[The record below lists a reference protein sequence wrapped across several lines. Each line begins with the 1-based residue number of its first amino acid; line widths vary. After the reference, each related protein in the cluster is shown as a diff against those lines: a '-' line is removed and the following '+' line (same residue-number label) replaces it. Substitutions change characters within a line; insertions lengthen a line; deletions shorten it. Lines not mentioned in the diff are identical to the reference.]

1 MNTPEQPSSPP
12 PQRRFWLW
20 FGVIVATLFS
30 LAIGIVAFFIYQTY
44 TIGKTITST
53 TPTEIPVEKPS
64 QEKAE
69 ELGQRLVSFQTA
81 ITEDKAAELIL
92 SAQDLNAL
100 IALDPDFA
108 GKVFFQIEG
117 DQVFLKG
124 AIPLNN
130 VPGLEGRFLNGT
142 IAMNISLKNQK
153 LVITPTKLVLDNP
166 DMPKFVQDVIMDSLK
181 KQNLAEEAAKDPEF
195 QKWLQNIKDIRVAD
209 GKIIIT
215 R

>member
-1 MNTPEQPSSPP
+1 
-12 PQRRFWLW
+12 
-20 FGVIVATLFS
+20 VATLFS

-81 ITEDKAAELIL
+81 ITEDKPAELVL

-108 GKVFFQIEG
+108 GKVFFQIQE

-153 LVITPTKLVLDNP
+153 LVITPTKLLLDNP
-166 DMPKFVQDVIMDSLK
+166 DMPKFVQDIIMDSLK

-195 QKWLQNIKDIRVAD
+195 QKWLQNIKDIRVAE
-209 GKIIIT
+209 GKIIIS

>member
-20 FGVIVATLFS
+20 FGVVVATLFS
-30 LAIGIVAFFIYQTY
+30 LAIGIVVFFIYQTY

-53 TPTEIPVEKPS
+53 TPKSIPVESPS

-81 ITEDKAAELIL
+81 ITEDKSAELIL
-92 SAQDLNAL
+92 TAQDLNAL

-108 GKVFFQIEG
+108 GKVFFQIQEN
-117 DQVFLKG
+117 QVFLKG

-142 IAMNISLKNQK
+142 IAMKISLKNQK
-153 LVITPTKLVLDNP
+153 LFITPTKLVLDNP

-181 KQNLAEEAAKDPEF
+181 KQNLAEEATKEPEF
-195 QKWLQNIKDIRVAD
+195 QKWLQNIKDIRVAED
-209 GKIIIT
+209 KIIIS